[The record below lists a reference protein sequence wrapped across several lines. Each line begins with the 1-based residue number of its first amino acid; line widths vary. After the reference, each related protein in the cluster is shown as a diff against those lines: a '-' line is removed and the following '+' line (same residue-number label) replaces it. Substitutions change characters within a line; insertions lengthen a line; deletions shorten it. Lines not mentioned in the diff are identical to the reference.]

1 MVKATTKWHSHG
13 NTHYKVYSMLPFCF
27 PVGQQHFD
35 EADDIELKGLYD
47 EKDGQDGEVAEL
59 ELEGADLLYSV
70 VNDCF

>member
-47 EKDGQDGEVAEL
+47 EKDG
-59 ELEGADLLYSV
+59 
-70 VNDCF
+70 

>member
-1 MVKATTKWHSHG
+1 MRFIKC
-13 NTHYKVYSMLPFCF
+13 YQILPFCF

-35 EADDIELKGLYD
+35 GADDIELKGLLYD